1 MLEDGD
7 WAEHREELSELC
19 PWLLVHQNQFERH
32 EVNRR
37 LQEYAL
43 GNYERPLEQQ
53 EIV

>member
-19 PWLLVHQNQFERH
+19 PWLLVHQNRFGRH

-43 GNYERPLEQQ
+43 GNYEKLSEQQ